1 MPEYLKSTISST
13 TSRWARGGDGVI
25 PVEIIEWMIKCMLIM
40 VFVVPIVTACV
51 LFVILACWLQWKDN
65 EEENA
70 CEQG

>member
-1 MPEYLKSTISST
+1 M
-13 TSRWARGGDGVI
+13 I

-65 EEENA
+65 EEGDA